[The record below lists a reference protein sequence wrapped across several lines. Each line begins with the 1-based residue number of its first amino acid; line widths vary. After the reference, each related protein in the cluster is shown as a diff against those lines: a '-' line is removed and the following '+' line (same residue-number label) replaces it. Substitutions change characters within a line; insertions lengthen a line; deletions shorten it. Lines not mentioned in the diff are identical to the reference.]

1 MLQPLESELRIGRAD
16 VYTLSTMPNVKDYAV
31 AKYAREFFRG
41 KCVRL
46 VREEWWSDEHKMFGS
61 DMYRER
67 K

>member
-1 MLQPLESELRIGRAD
+1 
-16 VYTLSTMPNVKDYAV
+16 MPNVKDYAV